1 MSEEDP
7 IDRHDRIQSHVKDRW
22 FVSTIMRD
30 SSAMDGGRY
39 YETLVW
45 RWDFDSKE
53 RGEMVGWMGSG
64 LKSHFEACRKLMN
77 GGEELLKEE
86 DDT

>member
-30 SSAMDGGRY
+30 SSAMDGG
-39 YETLVW
+39 
-45 RWDFDSKE
+45 
-53 RGEMVGWMGSG
+53 
-64 LKSHFEACRKLMN
+64 
-77 GGEELLKEE
+77 EELLKEE